1 MRNMHKTLLFACLI
15 ISVISCKKNKKDEL
29 PENVNSGRRIVETG
43 ELAAIDTR
51 SFIMPMF
58 GSYWYQMKIIGVL
71 KHGSIVKAGDSIIQL
86 DPSQIKKYIIERESD
101 LATQMAVLEKLRV
114 NQENKQQELASKL
127 KTENA
132 SFNLKKLELESSRF
146 ESDRIRRIK
155 ELEFQQAKIELAK
168 AKRLAFLS
176 KKIDLNEMKIEQIKT
191 KRLKDDIKFTT
202 GLLPRLTIRTPISG
216 IFQVGMNQRT
226 GELIKIGDEIYYGNN
241 LGNVPD
247 LKWMKATTSV
257 SENDFMKIR
266 IGQDVI
272 VRLDAMPKVSFK
284 AQVSSIGKL
293 CHLKDEKSRQKVF
306 DVDVK
311 ILKPDSRLKL
321 GMTVSCEFKQ

>member
-1 MRNMHKTLLFACLI
+1 MRNMLKTLLFACL
-15 ISVISCKKNKKDEL
+15 VIVAVSCNKIKSDDSAQ
-29 PENVNSGRRIVETG
+29 NANSGRKIIETG

-51 SFIMPMF
+51 SFVMPRF
-58 GSYWYQMKIIGVL
+58 GNYWYQMKIIGIL

-114 NQENKQQELASKL
+114 NHENKRQELESKL

-132 SFNLKKLELESSRF
+132 SFDLKKLELESSRF
-146 ESDRIRRIK
+146 ESDRIRKIK
-155 ELEFQQAKIELAK
+155 ELEFQQSKIELAK
-168 AKRLAFLS
+168 AKRLAVLS
-176 KKIDLNEMKIEQIKT
+176 KKIDLNEMKVEQIKT
-191 KRLKDDIKFTT
+191 KRLQDEIKSSYA
-202 GLLPRLTIRTPISG
+202 LLPLLTIRTPISG
-216 IFQVGMNQRT
+216 IFQVGINQRT
-226 GELIKIGDEIYYGNN
+226 GDLIKIGDEIYYGNN
-241 LGNVPD
+241 MGNVPD
-247 LKWMKATTSV
+247 LTWMKATTTV
-257 SENDFMKIR
+257 NENDFLKIQ

-272 VRLDAMPKVSFK
+272 VRLDALPKVKFK
-284 AQVSSIGKL
+284 AQVCYIGKL
-293 CHLKDEKSRQKVF
+293 CRLKDEKSRQKVF